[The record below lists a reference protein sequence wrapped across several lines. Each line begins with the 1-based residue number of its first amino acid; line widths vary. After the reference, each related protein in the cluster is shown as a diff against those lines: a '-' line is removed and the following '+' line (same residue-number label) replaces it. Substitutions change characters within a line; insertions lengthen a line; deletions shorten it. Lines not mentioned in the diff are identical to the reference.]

1 MAASGTYAW
10 VMTVEDIIVEA
21 FSRAG
26 IEESE
31 ISAGQRASARTSF
44 NLLMIEWQVKGVRE
58 WLIEQ
63 RSVTL
68 TDGDST
74 PTIDSRTID
83 ILDMVLR
90 RSGVDTPVHPI
101 SRKEYLEIPSKTQE
115 GRPDRFW
122 VDRQQTGPV
131 LTLWPVPENSTDVI
145 LFNQLRRA
153 QDIVEPNDSDSTET
167 PDIQYLW
174 QDAACADLGKRV
186 ALKFAPKRFDLLKG
200 EAADAF
206 RLAKQESRERG
217 DVSMRLG

>member
-1 MAASGTYAW
+1 MAASGTYVW

-44 NLLMIEWQVKGVRE
+44 NLMMIEWQNKGVRE

-68 TDGDST
+68 TDGDGT
-74 PTIDSRTID
+74 PAIDTRTID

-90 RSGVDTPVHPI
+90 RSGVDTPVQPI

-145 LFNQLRRA
+145 IFNQLRRA

-200 EAADAF
+200 EARDAF
-206 RLAKQESRERG
+206 SLAKQESRERG
-217 DVSMRLG
+217 DVTLRIG

>member
-1 MAASGTYAW
+1 MAASGTYTW

-74 PTIDSRTID
+74 PAIDSRTID

-200 EAADAF
+200 EARDAF
-206 RLAKQESRERG
+206 NLAKQESRERG